1 MAAPMWLAVPPEVHS
16 ALLSAG
22 PGPGSL
28 FAAAGQWHALSAQ
41 YSAVAAELTRLLAE
55 VQAGSWEG
63 PNAAQYVAA
72 HGPYL
77 AWLEQA
83 SVDSAVTAVQHETVA
98 AAYGS
103 ALAAMPS
110 LAELAANHVT
120 HGVLLATNFFG
131 VNTIP
136 IAVNEAD
143 YVRMWLQAAEVMTTY
158 QGVAESASAAVPSPR
173 PAPPILAP
181 GGETRSG
188 QQNTS
193 RSSSDTEPPADIW
206 RLISELISGAGDPQ
220 QLLET
225 FQQFFGQLGFN
236 PVESAVLA
244 AIALVLY
251 DMLWYPYY
259 ASYSL
264 LLLPFL
270 APALSA
276 LSALGALALLQND
289 VPAPAGSP
297 VAAEPHGGALRTAT
311 TIGAGFA
318 SGPSGVSTAVPQAGV
333 SGSEASAATGGAGP
347 AVSTFAGYAVA
358 GPDPPAVP
366 SGPKSGAKSPHGMV
380 DILATV
386 AAARAA
392 ATTGTRRKQAG
403 RKRARAR
410 SYRHEFLAATEPA
423 DATVDHPVLGRDA
436 PPSASGTGTT
446 TLGFTGAAP
455 VATNAPA
462 AGLVQRSSDSVAE
475 SVPMLPTTWRTD
487 PDQVRE

>member
-1 MAAPMWLAVPPEVHS
+1 MTALMWLAVPPEVHS
-16 ALLSAG
+16 AALSTG

-28 FAAAGQWHALSAQ
+28 VAAAGQWHALSTQ
-41 YSAVAAELTRLLAE
+41 YSAVAVELTQLLAE

-63 PNAAQYVAA
+63 PSTAQYVAA

-83 SVDSAVTAVQHETVA
+83 SADSAVTAVQHETVA
-98 AAYGS
+98 AAYAG

-120 HGVLLATNFFG
+120 HGMLLATNFFG

-158 QGVAESASAAVPSPR
+158 QGVAESATAAVPSPQ

-181 GGETRSG
+181 GGEARSG

-193 RSSSDTEPPADIW
+193 GSASDTQPPGDIW
-206 RLISELISGAGDPQ
+206 RLISELISGAGNPQ

-236 PVESAVLA
+236 PVEAAVLA
-244 AIALVLY
+244 VIALVLY

-289 VPAPAGSP
+289 LPAPGGSP
-297 VAAEPHGGALRTAT
+297 VAAEAGSGAHRMAA
-311 TIGAGFA
+311 TIGAGSA
-318 SGPSGVSTAVPQAGV
+318 LSPSGVSTAVPQAGG
-333 SGSEASAATGGAGP
+333 SGSGAPATPSGTGP
-347 AVSTFAGYAVA
+347 AASTFAGYAVA

-366 SGPKSGAKSPHGMV
+366 SGPKSGAKSPDGMA

-392 ATTGTRRKQAG
+392 AATGTRRKQIG
-403 RKRARAR
+403 RKRDRAR
-410 SYRHEFLAATEPA
+410 SYRHEFLSETA
-423 DATVDHPVLGRDA
+423 DTAIDDPVAGRDA
-436 PPSASGTGTT
+436 PSASDVGTT
-446 TLGFTGAAP
+446 ALGFTGVTP
-455 VATNAPA
+455 VATNAAA
-462 AGLVQRSSDSVAE
+462 AGLVQRSSGGAAE
-475 SVPMLPTTWRTD
+475 SIPMLPATWRSE
-487 PDQVRE
+487 PNQIRE